1 MSAHV
6 LIAAAKVQ
14 WNTSLRAPEH
24 LLVLATA
31 PLYTLIFLSVFRDT
45 DRPDLVVNAVLGT
58 GLLGIWFVA
67 VNVAG
72 GVIQNE
78 RWMST
83 LELVMVAPRPLALVV
98 CGRILPVMVIG
109 SLTLG
114 ESWLVATFAFGVDLP
129 VRHPLIAI
137 VSLTVT
143 LVASACTATMLAA
156 LFVMSRNTEMVQS
169 TLSYPFYVLGG
180 LVFPLS
186 SLPDWA
192 ELLGRLFYLSWAA
205 DLLRDSVTR
214 DTVHDAW
221 ARVATVAGMGAV
233 ALAVGVL
240 LLRKVTD
247 RARTTGS
254 VTLA

>member
-1 MSAHV
+1 MST
-6 LIAAAKVQ
+6 LLAAAKVQ
-14 WNTSLRAPEH
+14 WHTSIRAPEH

-45 DRPDLVVNAVLGT
+45 DRPDLVANAVIGT

-83 LELVMVAPRPLALVV
+83 LELVIVAPRPLALIM
-98 CGRILPVMVIG
+98 CGRILPVMLIG
-109 SLTLG
+109 SLALG
-114 ESWLVATFAFGVDLP
+114 ESWLMAVVAFGVDLP
-129 VRHPLIAI
+129 VQHPVLALVI
-137 VSLTVT
+137 LLVT
-143 LVASACTATMLAA
+143 LAASACTATMLAA
-156 LFVMSRNTEMVQS
+156 LFVMSRNTEMVQAA
-169 TLSYPFYVLGG
+169 LSYPFYVLGG

-186 SLPDWA
+186 SLPN
-192 ELLGRLFYLSWAA
+192 EVEFLGRFFYLSWAA

-214 DTVHDAW
+214 STVDHAW
-221 ARVATVAGMGAV
+221 ERIATVAGMGTV
-233 ALAVGVL
+233 ALFIGVL
-240 LLRKVTD
+240 LLRKVSD

-254 VTLA
+254 VSLA